1 MVHYIK
7 WAFDSGF
14 HYVDFLRGD
23 EPFKYRFAN
32 TLTPLNNYIGARTL
46 VGRVLLVQHH
56 WYSSLRD
63 AWKRR
68 FRSVGEDGGR
78 DLTPADRL
86 VQEQS

>member
-1 MVHYIK
+1 MV
-7 WAFDSGF
+7 SR
-14 HYVDFLRGD
+14 YVDFLRGD

-32 TLTPLNNYIGARTL
+32 TMVPLNNYVGAQTL
-46 VGRVLLVQHH
+46 VGYMVLVQHR

-78 DLTPADRL
+78 DLPAVDPL
-86 VQEQS
+86 VQEH